1 MKYLLAFDQG
11 STSSRCILFRK
22 SEPIATYSMPQE
34 QIYPMN
40 GWVEHNPVEIYNNQI
55 KCATEVMSLA
65 KVKTN
70 DISAIGITNQRE
82 TVVVWEKFSG
92 KPICNAIVWQCRRT
106 ADYCDKLKAE
116 GFESVIRDKT
126 GLPIDSYFSATK
138 LKWIL
143 DTIPGAR
150 ERAKNGELLFGTIDT
165 WLIWNM
171 TKGKTFA
178 TDYTNA
184 SRTMMYNIHTLE
196 WDRELLE
203 LFDIPEI
210 MLPKVYPSCHM
221 YGETDFLGSPIPI
234 AGVAG
239 DQQSAMFGQL
249 CFNMGDTKNT
259 YGTGAFLLMNT
270 GRVACRSKIGLI
282 TTIACGT
289 NGFVNYAL
297 EGSVFTS
304 GSLVQWLRDD
314 LKMIPT
320 AAASER
326 VAEKVSDSGGIYL
339 VPAFVGLGAPYWDPY
354 ARGTIVGITRSIK
367 REHIVRAALEA
378 IALQSN
384 DVIKQMQSESNI
396 KISTLRV
403 DGGAS
408 ANNLLM
414 QMQADISNV
423 RVDRPACIETTA
435 MGASYL
441 AGLTVGYYKSP
452 AELSDKFEP
461 ERTFRPAV
469 TPEWREKLINGW
481 HKAVTRARDWE
492 TDDNIHQKGY

>member
-22 SEPIATYSMPQE
+22 SEPVATYSMPHE

-82 TVVVWEKFSG
+82 TVVVWEKLSG
-92 KPICNAIVWQCRRT
+92 KPIYNAIVWQCRRT

-138 LKWIL
+138 LKWVL

-165 WLIWNM
+165 WLIWNL

-210 MLPKVYPSCHM
+210 MLPKVCPSCHI
-221 YGETDFLGSPIPI
+221 YGETSFLGSPIPI

-270 GRVACRSKIGLI
+270 GRVACRSKNGLI

-289 NGFVNYAL
+289 NGDVNYAL

-326 VAEKVSDSGGIYL
+326 VAEKVPDSGGIYL

-354 ARGTIVGITRSIK
+354 VRGTIVGITRSIK

-441 AGLTVGYYKSP
+441 AGLTIGYYKSP

-469 TPEWREKLINGW
+469 TPEWREKLI
-481 HKAVTRARDWE
+481 
-492 TDDNIHQKGY
+492 

>member
-1 MKYLLAFDQG
+1 MNDGFISMKYLLAFDQG
-11 STSSRCILFRK
+11 TTSSRCILFRK
-22 SEPIATYSMPQE
+22 NEAVATYSLPHE

-55 KCATEVMSLA
+55 KCAAEVMSMA
-65 KVKTN
+65 KIKAN
-70 DISAIGITNQRE
+70 EIAAIGITNQRE
-82 TVVVWEKFSG
+82 TVVVWDKSTG
-92 KPICNAIVWQCRRT
+92 KPIYNAIVWQCRRT
-106 ADYCDKLKAE
+106 ADYCNNLKE
-116 GFESVIRDKT
+116 DGFGNVIREKT
-126 GLPIDSYFSATK
+126 GLPLDSYFSATK

-143 DTIPGAR
+143 DSIPGSR
-150 ERAKNGELLFGTIDT
+150 ERARNGELLFGTIDT

-171 TKGKTFA
+171 TKGKVFA

-196 WDRELLE
+196 WDKELLE
-203 LFDIPEI
+203 LFDIPEK
-210 MLPKVYPSCHM
+210 MLPKVYPSCHV
-221 YGETDFLGSPIPI
+221 YGETEIFGVAIPI

-270 GRVACRSKIGLI
+270 GRVACRSKSNLV

-289 NGFVNYAL
+289 NGYVNYAL
-297 EGSVFTS
+297 EGSVFIS

-326 VAEKVSDSGGIYL
+326 VAEKVPDSAGVYL

-354 ARGTIVGITRSIK
+354 ARGTIVGITRSCK

-384 DVIKQMQSESNI
+384 DVIKQMQSDSNI
-396 KISTLRV
+396 RISTLRV

-423 RVDRPACIETTA
+423 RVDRPGCIETTA

-441 AGLTVGYYKSP
+441 AGLTVGYYKNA

-461 ERTFRPAV
+461 EHTFRPSV

-481 HKAVTRARDWE
+481 HKAVSRAKDWE
-492 TDDNIHQKGY
+492 TE